1 MTGCCG
7 FTFFIALY
15 VLSVVLNISSAFLG
29 ENSLETLLKVLKK
42 NRPCNLDLQ
51 NYYIRRNHIVNFK
64 NYEQLGELDLPSEK
78 PTVKLMKL
86 EWPKRAK

>member
-1 MTGCCG
+1 M
-7 FTFFIALY
+7 
-15 VLSVVLNISSAFLG
+15 
-29 ENSLETLLKVLKK
+29 
-42 NRPCNLDLQ
+42 PWNLDLQ

-86 EWPKRAK
+86 EWPRRAK